1 MFSSLKK
8 LILNDNTGQI
18 GGSPNLHGV
27 NPLGR
32 VPNVGLESLRNNN
45 KKINRYLLY
54 QERRLLRHLNEG
66 NFEAVVLIFLIL
78 LKNSLSYQILLYHR
92 AKSDW
97 YWKKSASK
105 VNDEFINVVNKLRA
119 WDLTLYLKR
128 FYVIKN
134 KIDGDRNGLRYDS
147 VSNPLQAGEKLR
159 PIGSPDIVSAVISK
173 AFTNIIT
180 FIFNDSRG
188 LSQHGY
194 RPELGTATAIMQII
208 NLYISNPG
216 CYIMEFDF
224 KSYFNKVS
232 MNWVRYKLESK
243 SMILSNVVG
252 SILLKLEYIFK
263 DLEKENEL
271 SFYGLKSVKGKTRP
285 LIVRSGLP
293 QGLSMS
299 PLLSTLAMEFAPS
312 HPGLVMYADDGI
324 FISDDPEEFYFY
336 MESLGGYGVSIED
349 SKTKLIDKS
358 KPVKFLGFLINF
370 EEEYVEYEGHRCAF
384 NDKSLMEF
392 LKKVTSVYGKKPY
405 RWEWNIEP
413 ESYIQKFRIGWKE
426 LPIFDLIMTFFL
438 GWLDW
443 SSYKGKRYIAGKGF
457 FDIINSSSYCINL
470 LFENSKG
477 FDFKRKA
484 KLSIPVFNTIP
495 QVEVLK
501 QNYLETFYDVN
512 VISGTNNFSE
522 HIELVN
528 LAKRK
533 MELEKI

>member
-1 MFSSLKK
+1 MFSTLKK

-45 KKINRYLLY
+45 KKINRYLEY
-54 QERRLLRHLNEG
+54 QEKRLLGHLKKG
-66 NFEAVVLIFLIL
+66 NIEAVVIIFLLI

-92 AKSDW
+92 TKSDW
-97 YWKKSASK
+97 YWKKAEDF
-105 VNDEFINVVNKLRA
+105 VNEEFINVVNKLRSF
-119 WDLTLYLKR
+119 DLTLYLKR

-134 KIDGDRNGLRYDS
+134 KVDSTRQGMRYDP
-147 VSNPLQAGEKLR
+147 VTCPLRVGEKLR
-159 PIGSPDIVSAVISK
+159 PIGAPDICSSVISK
-173 AFTNIIT
+173 AFTNLLT
-180 FIFNDSRG
+180 FVFNDSRG

-208 NLYISNPG
+208 NLYISNPS

-224 KSYFNKVS
+224 KSFFNKVS

-243 SMILSNVVG
+243 SMILSNLIG
-252 SILLKLEYIFK
+252 AMLLKIEYIFK
-263 DLEKENEL
+263 DIEKENEL
-271 SFYGLKSVKGKTRP
+271 SFYGFKKIKNKLRP
-285 LIVRSGLP
+285 LILRSGLP

-312 HPGLVMYADDGI
+312 HPGLVMYADDGM

-349 SKTKLIDKS
+349 SKTKLVDKS

-384 NDKSLMEF
+384 NDVGLLEF
-392 LKKVTSVYGKKPY
+392 LKKATSVYGKKPY
-405 RWEWNIEP
+405 RWEWDVETS
-413 ESYIQKFRIGWKE
+413 SYIEHFRISWKE
-426 LPIFDLIMTFFL
+426 LPIFDLIMTFLL

-457 FDIINSSSYCINL
+457 YDIINSSTYCINL
-470 LFENSKG
+470 LYENSKG
-477 FDFKRKA
+477 FNFKRKA
-484 KLSIPVFNTIP
+484 KLVIPVFNTLP

-512 VISGTNNFSE
+512 VLAGTNNFSE
-522 HIELVN
+522 HIELINFV
-528 LAKRK
+528 KRK